1 MNCLVRGSWILL
13 VGVVACAQTISPS
26 EDSDECQGLHC
37 SDGARASRAGSTM
50 GRSAADR
57 RSVGRASAPVTMPA
71 PEPSRPVTSGQ
82 TGPVQDHG
90 PFPGPYVEPGS
101 CGIITFGTEPAFDH
115 QPGNLLLMVD
125 RAMSEEQRDRVLI
138 WRTARDVLRA
148 EVRRVSAGLR
158 SAATVV
164 YPANPEVAPAG
175 CGDEDAGC
183 EARDA
188 GTDGDACRVTGA
200 NGSAADMLQL
210 LGRADGGSALELG
223 ASEQRPLLAA
233 LLAADELLE
242 TMDQE
247 VPTTVIIMA
256 AGDPSCAW
264 ERERAVAIVD
274 GWRSRGVT
282 THVVVLLDTTTELGP
297 DLRELAA
304 AGGGRFHPIPR
315 ATLTSTDAPLHRLF
329 LTNVTRGVLA
339 TAFVPTGPLPCT
351 LQLLPE
357 ALFPELLTMTTRPP
371 GSGRLRV
378 PRELGWQVTADG
390 GWVQMEAALCEAVE
404 DGRLVDVEMIYP
416 CPDHAPIPPIRS
428 L

>member
-1 MNCLVRGSWILL
+1 
-13 VGVVACAQTISPS
+13 
-26 EDSDECQGLHC
+26 
-37 SDGARASRAGSTM
+37 M

-148 EVRRVSAGLR
+148 EARRVSAGLR

-247 VPTTVIIMA
+247 GPTTVIIMP

-282 THVVVLLDTTTELGP
+282 TPVVVLLDTTPELGP
-297 DLRELAA
+297 DLRDLAA
-304 AGGGRFHPIPR
+304 AGGGRR
-315 ATLTSTDAPLHRLF
+315 CRLF
-329 LTNVTRGVLA
+329 GGEGTASVVVDDEDHHHREADDGDQAIAPAGDVLLDA
-339 TAFVPTGPLPCT
+339 LP
-351 LQLLPE
+351 
-357 ALFPELLTMTTRPP
+357 
-371 GSGRLRV
+371 V
-378 PRELGWQVTADG
+378 QVE
-390 GWVQMEAALCEAVE
+390 QAVE
-404 DGRLVDVEMIYP
+404 AEQIGEGEDDAHPQRHLALQALRPVVRNVKGRDA
-416 CPDHAPIPPIRS
+416 DHPEDEGEDES
-428 L
+428 